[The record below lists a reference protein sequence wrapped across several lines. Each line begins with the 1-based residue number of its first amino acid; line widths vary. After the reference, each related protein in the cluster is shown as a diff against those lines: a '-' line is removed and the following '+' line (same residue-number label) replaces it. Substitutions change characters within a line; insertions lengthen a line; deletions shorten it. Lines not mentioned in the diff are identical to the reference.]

1 MTTPHESIQ
10 AMRFAGEFL
19 KKVRDMDDAPALLRE
34 EAAAILRHYPNA
46 HQIELQAGLAGL
58 TQTTPGY
65 HPASVEPEFK

>member
-1 MTTPHESIQ
+1 MTTAQESVQ

-19 KKVRDMDDAPALLRE
+19 KKVRDMHDAPALLRE

-58 TQTTPGY
+58 TQTTPGH
-65 HPASVEPEFK
+65 HPASVEPEFE